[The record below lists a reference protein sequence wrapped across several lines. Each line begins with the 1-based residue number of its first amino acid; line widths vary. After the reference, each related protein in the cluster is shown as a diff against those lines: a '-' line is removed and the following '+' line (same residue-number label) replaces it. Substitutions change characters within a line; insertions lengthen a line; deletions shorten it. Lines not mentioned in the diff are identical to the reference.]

1 MYRLKTDQGKIFKQ
15 LIYWT
20 VRIIPVSVVTGSLV
34 ALFLWLLEWA
44 TQTRWAHLWII
55 FLLPVAGI
63 AIYLLY
69 RFLGKNAEAGNNLIM
84 DEIHEPGGGV
94 PIQMT
99 PLVLISTVV
108 THLFGGSAGR
118 EGTAV
123 QMGGSIAAFFSKW
136 YQLAKEERSVLL
148 LCGMAA
154 GFGAVFGTP
163 VTGAIFAME
172 VLFIG
177 RIKYNALIPCLIS
190 SLLAHVVCSAY
201 GIHHTLYSITTR
213 IPAAIVKKGSWEL
226 SFDFVL
232 LLKVIV
238 AGIAFGLAGMAF
250 AWLAHT
256 LKKLWKQ
263 WIKWN
268 WLIPVAGAALILG
281 MSYLLGSFDY
291 MGLGVTNPDQHNS
304 IVSAFSNGG
313 VTHWSWLWKLVLTA
327 VTLSAGF
334 KGGEVTP
341 LFFIGAALGN
351 TIATLTGAPVDLF
364 AGLGFIA
371 VFAAATNTPI
381 ACMIMGV
388 ELFGGENILYFA
400 VACFTAYYFS
410 GHSGIY
416 KAQRIDVPKI
426 TIK

>member
-15 LIYWT
+15 LVYWT
-20 VRIIPVSVVTGSLV
+20 ARIIPVSVVTGSLV

-44 TQTRWAHLWII
+44 TETRWAHLWII
-55 FLLPVAGI
+55 FLLPVAGVG
-63 AIYLLY
+63 IYLLY
-69 RFLGKNAEAGNNLIM
+69 RFFGKDAEAGNNLIM

-99 PLVLISTVV
+99 PLVLVSTVV

-123 QMGGSIAAFFSKW
+123 QMGGSIAALFSKW

-213 IPAAIVKKGSWEL
+213 IPAAIVKKGGWEL

-232 LLKVIV
+232 LTKVIV
-238 AGIAFGLAGMAF
+238 AGIFFGLAGMAF

-256 LKKLWKQ
+256 LK
-263 WIKWN
+263 N
-268 WLIPVAGAALILG
+268 YG
-281 MSYLLGSFDY
+281 SY
-291 MGLGVTNPDQHNS
+291 
-304 IVSAFSNGG
+304 
-313 VTHWSWLWKLVLTA
+313 
-327 VTLSAGF
+327 
-334 KGGEVTP
+334 
-341 LFFIGAALGN
+341 
-351 TIATLTGAPVDLF
+351 
-364 AGLGFIA
+364 
-371 VFAAATNTPI
+371 
-381 ACMIMGV
+381 
-388 ELFGGENILYFA
+388 
-400 VACFTAYYFS
+400 
-410 GHSGIY
+410 
-416 KAQRIDVPKI
+416 
-426 TIK
+426 